1 MKNHTVHPVRTAVIA
16 LTATATVALAGC
28 SGASSD
34 AEAESITFWLSTSTE
49 QQAGY
54 DALAEQ
60 YEEETGVAVEIV
72 NIPYDGYSTR
82 VRSAAQAKELPD
94 VARVPGLDP
103 LWTSAVQDLAP
114 IVDEAENGVNEDL
127 IVRDEDGAVL
137 SIPSDVTASG
147 MFINKTLFDE
157 AGVDYPTDPN
167 ETWTWDEFLDAST
180 EVREATGAQYNLTF
194 DASPSRFRAFQYQ
207 LGGEAI
213 QYDDGEISTTDATVD
228 IYERFKAMND
238 DVIMPKSV
246 WTSGAD
252 PNALFKS
259 GQVVA
264 YYSGVWQ
271 IADFS
276 STITDFEWAAVPSPA
291 QPVHATD
298 VNYGGLTV
306 AFDNGGARAEAA
318 YDFMEWMYSPEQ
330 YTTLAETNGFLPVLT
345 GLDLEYPFE
354 AQAALDGFDLYNQE
368 IELADPISGSFA
380 EAQIRWALA
389 GKALSEDPTVA
400 QMGAF
405 INDQQDAQTTL
416 DNVLAGYEDQVGG
429 E

>member
-1 MKNHTVHPVRTAVIA
+1 MKNHPIHRAMRFA
-16 LTATATVALAGC
+16 LVAGAAGSVVAIAGC
-28 SGASSD
+28 SGGSE
-34 AEAESITFWLSTSTE
+34 EAVSLTFWLSTSVE

-54 DALAEQ
+54 DALAAQ

-72 NIPYDGYSTR
+72 NIPYDGYGTR
-82 VRSAAQAKELPD
+82 VRSAAQADELPD

-103 LWTSAVQDLAP
+103 LWTPAVQDLSE
-114 IVDEAENGVNEDL
+114 IVDDAGNGINQDL
-127 IVRDEDGAVL
+127 IVRGDDDSVL

-147 MFINKTLFDE
+147 LFINKTLFDE
-157 AGVDYPTDPN
+157 AGVSYPTDP
-167 ETWTWDEFLDAST
+167 EDTWTWDEFLAAST
-180 EVREATGAQYNLTF
+180 EVRETTGAQYDLTF

-213 QYDDGEISTTDATVD
+213 QYDDGEISTTDATVG
-228 IYERFKAMND
+228 IYERFKELND
-238 DVIMPKSV
+238 DVVMPKSV

-276 STITDFEWAAVPSPA
+276 ATITDFEWAAVPSPA

-306 AFDNGGARAEAA
+306 AFDNGDARAQAA
-318 YDFMEWMYSPEQ
+318 YDFVAWMYEPEQ
-330 YTTLAETNGFLPVLT
+330 YTVLAETNGFLPVET

-354 AQAALDGFDLYNQE
+354 AQAALDGFELYNQE

-389 GKALSEDPTVA
+389 GKALSEDPTVT
-400 QMGAF
+400 QIGAF

-416 DNVLAGYEDQVGG
+416 DNILAGYEDQVGG

>member
-1 MKNHTVHPVRTAVIA
+1 MTNRSTRFIRTSAFVAAGSAV
-16 LTATATVALAGC
+16 LALAGC
-28 SGASSD
+28 AGGASG
-34 AEAESITFWLSTSTE
+34 EADSITFWLSTSVE

-60 YEEETGVAVEIV
+60 YEEETGTAVEIV
-72 NIPYDGYSTR
+72 NIPYDGYGTR
-82 VRSAAQAKELPD
+82 LRSAAQANELPD

-103 LWTSAVQDLAP
+103 LWTPAAQDLAE
-114 IVDEAENGVNEDL
+114 IVDDPENGINADL
-127 IVRDEDGAVL
+127 IVRGDDDSVL

-157 AGVDYPTDPN
+157 AGVAYPTDPN
-167 ETWTWDEFLDAST
+167 ETWTWDAFLDAT
-180 EVREATGAQYNLTF
+180 TQVREATGAQYNLTF

-213 QYDDGEISTTDATVD
+213 QWDDGEISTNDATID

-264 YYSGVWQ
+264 YFSGVWQ

-276 STITDFEWAAVPSPA
+276 STITDFEWAAVPAPA

-298 VNYGGLTV
+298 LNFGGLTV
-306 AFDNGGARAEAA
+306 AFDNGGGRSEAA
-318 YDFMEWMYSPEQ
+318 YDFVDWMYDPEQ
-330 YTTLAETNGFLPVLT
+330 YAVLAETNGFLPVEN
-345 GLDLEYPFE
+345 GLDLAYPFE
-354 AQAALDGFDLYNQE
+354 SQAALDGFELYTQE
-368 IELADPISGSFA
+368 IELADPISSSFA
-380 EAQIRWALA
+380 QAQTRWALDD
-389 GKALSEDPTVA
+389 KALAEDPTVSE
-400 QMGAF
+400 MGAF
-405 INDQQDAQTTL
+405 INGQQDAQTTL
-416 DNVLAGYEDQVGG
+416 DNILAGYEDQVGG